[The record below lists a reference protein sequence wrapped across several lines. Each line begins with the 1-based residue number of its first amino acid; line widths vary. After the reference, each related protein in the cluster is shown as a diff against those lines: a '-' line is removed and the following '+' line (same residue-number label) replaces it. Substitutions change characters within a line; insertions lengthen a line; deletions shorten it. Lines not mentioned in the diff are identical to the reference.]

1 MEEQM
6 RADGRDMKALS
17 EAELDKYWN
26 KAKATTG

>member
-1 MEEQM
+1 M

-26 KAKATTG
+26 KAKATTTRG